1 MRSNLLQRTKLLP
14 KGVLEGKFKT
24 TVRVLHICLHL
35 SLYTQIIRRAGAVS
49 AAGGCVQIFAGSKR
63 HQSQH
68 FLAVLCTASSK
79 KRRCLRFVV
88 MVILPAGR
96 RLEKDEFKANSDSRT
111 DCVSER
117 KRSNKQAPKVRAELL
132 GRQRSLRFALELNVL
147 HLWGAGGCQQSPKA
161 SNSKGVVV

>member
-1 MRSNLLQRTKLLP
+1 MSASVFIHTDNTK
-14 KGVLEGKFKT
+14 G
-24 TVRVLHICLHL
+24 
-35 SLYTQIIRRAGAVS
+35 
-49 AAGGCVQIFAGSKR
+49 GGCVCSGRVCADLRRER

-79 KRRCLRFVV
+79 KRRCLRFVL

-96 RLEKDEFKANSDSRT
+96 RPEKDEFKANSDSRT

-132 GRQRSLRFALELNVL
+132 CRQWSLRFALELNVL

-161 SNSKGVVV
+161 SNSKGVVVRIAWF